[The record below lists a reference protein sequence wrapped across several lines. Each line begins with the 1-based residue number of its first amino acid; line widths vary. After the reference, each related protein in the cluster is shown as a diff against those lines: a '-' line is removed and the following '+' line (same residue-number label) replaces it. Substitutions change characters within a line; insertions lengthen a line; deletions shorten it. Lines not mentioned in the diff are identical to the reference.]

1 MDPFAVRLKPDYQPY
16 LDLVERLNDLIFV
29 QIFEQEKK
37 PSKVGLS
44 LALIGR
50 LTAMGVP
57 DPFATEPHITTT
69 SASYQD

>member
-1 MDPFAVRLKPDYQPY
+1 MDPFAVRLEPDYQPY
-16 LDLVERLNDLIFV
+16 LDLIERLNNLIFV
-29 QIFEQEKK
+29 QIFEQKK

-50 LTAMGVP
+50 LTATGVP
-57 DPFATEPHITTT
+57 DPFATEPHTTTT